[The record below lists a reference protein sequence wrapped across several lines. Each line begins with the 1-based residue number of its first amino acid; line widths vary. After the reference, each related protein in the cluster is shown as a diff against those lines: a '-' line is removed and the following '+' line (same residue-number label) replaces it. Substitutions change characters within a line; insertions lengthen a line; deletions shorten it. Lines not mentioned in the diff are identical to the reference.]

1 MAFITVECR
10 QRVLYVANVGDTR
23 AVLVDTENVTRIS
36 YDHRAEDEAE
46 VERIKKFGGFMFCG
60 RVGAQLAV
68 TRAIGDH
75 NLKRD
80 GVIATPTI
88 KRLLIKPKDKWLI
101 IATDGVWDWF
111 EEKDL
116 LVITSKED
124 ASAKSIA
131 EEVVKKSL
139 EQGSKDNITCLVIK
153 L

>member
-1 MAFITVECR
+1 
-10 QRVLYVANVGDTR
+10 
-23 AVLVDTENVTRIS
+23 
-36 YDHRAEDEAE
+36 
-46 VERIKKFGGFMFCG
+46 MFRG

-80 GVIATPTI
+80 GVIAKPTI
-88 KRLLIKPKDKWLI
+88 KRLLLKPTDKWLI

-116 LVITSKED
+116 LTITNKKETT
-124 ASAKSIA
+124 AKSIA
-131 EEVVKKSL
+131 QEIVKKSL
-139 EQGSKDNITCLVIK
+139 EQGSRDNITCLVIK

>member
-1 MAFITVECR
+1 
-10 QRVLYVANVGDTR
+10 
-23 AVLVDTENVTRIS
+23 
-36 YDHRAEDEAE
+36 
-46 VERIKKFGGFMFCG
+46 MFCG

-116 LVITSKED
+116 LAMTNKEG

-131 EEVVKKSL
+131 EGIVKKSL

>member
-1 MAFITVECR
+1 
-10 QRVLYVANVGDTR
+10 
-23 AVLVDTENVTRIS
+23 
-36 YDHRAEDEAE
+36 
-46 VERIKKFGGFMFCG
+46 MFCG
-60 RVGAQLAV
+60 RVGAQLTV

-80 GVIATPTI
+80 GVIAKPTI
-88 KRLLIKPKDKWLI
+88 RRLLVKPTNKWLI

-116 LVITSKED
+116 LGITNKED
-124 ASAKSIA
+124 TTAKNVAQEI
-131 EEVVKKSL
+131 VKKSL

>member
-1 MAFITVECR
+1 
-10 QRVLYVANVGDTR
+10 
-23 AVLVDTENVTRIS
+23 
-36 YDHRAEDEAE
+36 
-46 VERIKKFGGFMFCG
+46 MFRG

-80 GVIATPTI
+80 GVIAKPTI
-88 KRLLIKPKDKWLI
+88 KRLLLKPTDKWLI

-116 LVITSKED
+116 LTITNKKETT
-124 ASAKSIA
+124 AKSIA
-131 EEVVKKSL
+131 QEIVKKSL